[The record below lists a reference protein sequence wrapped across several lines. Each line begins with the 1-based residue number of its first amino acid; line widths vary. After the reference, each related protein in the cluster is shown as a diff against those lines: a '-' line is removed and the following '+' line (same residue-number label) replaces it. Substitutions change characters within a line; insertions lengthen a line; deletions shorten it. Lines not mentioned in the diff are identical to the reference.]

1 MMSRNNFDEK
11 IIYNDK
17 EEMEKFFEYK
27 KENKKY
33 FPKLKVDICKYEQV
47 KIVDKIKQ
55 LINEFNNFDCIL
67 SNFYIDRL

>member
-1 MMSRNNFDEK
+1 
-11 IIYNDK
+11 
-17 EEMEKFFEYK
+17 MEKFFEYK